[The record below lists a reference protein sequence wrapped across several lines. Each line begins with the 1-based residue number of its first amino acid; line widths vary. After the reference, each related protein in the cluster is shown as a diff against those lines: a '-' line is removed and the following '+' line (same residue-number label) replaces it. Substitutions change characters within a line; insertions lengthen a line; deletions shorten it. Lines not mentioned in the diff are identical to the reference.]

1 MSEHIKICREFCAKL
16 KKQSAFTK
24 GMQHEDQ
31 LKPLVSK
38 LLEDFANLYGYGDF
52 ETVPE
57 QYVSESKVRPD
68 ITVYLDNLICG
79 RVELKNPSIDLD
91 AHRLDKRN
99 KKQRERLSSLPNVLH
114 TNGREWKL
122 FHWEKTAK
130 EVRFPKD
137 PISDGADG
145 VDAESAS
152 GLNAL
157 LRDFLGWDPNTPHEP
172 SGLAEHLARLT
183 QILRE
188 EAGTALRRKNSNI
201 LILKEDLR
209 KFSSLSPATMSGLD
223 VADVIAQTVTYSL
236 LWARLEGAK
245 NLALN
250 EAAQYLDKKNEVLK
264 ALLELF
270 AKAQKELGTG
280 FRLLRRS
287 LEALD
292 VEKFSKTSEMDV
304 YFYEHFLRAYDPKL
318 SKDAG
323 IYYTPKEV
331 VALQARLTSGILEE
345 HFNKT
350 EGLASEGV
358 VLLDPAVGTGAYLIE
373 AFRQGMESVEKRFGK
388 AQVPASAKQMM
399 KNMYGIER
407 LVGPYIVSHVQLS
420 KAFQEYQNG
429 AKADDGKPRVYLGD
443 TLSSPSKSRHFAF
456 HYQEL
461 TEEREKLRKLKTEG
475 EVLVCIGNPPY
486 DRQNIEYGDEDTK
499 RKGGWVRYGDDVE
512 GEEKS
517 DKQGEPAILE
527 AFIEPAKQ
535 TKQGVHLKSLYND
548 YVYFWRWALW
558 RLFEQQN
565 CGGVISFIT
574 ASSYLRGPGFVG
586 MREEMRRA
594 FDELWIFDLEGGN
607 LGARRSANVFA
618 IQTAVAIA
626 IGYRGRETQREKPA
640 QVRYVKIQGE
650 TSDEKLQALEK
661 IKRLDGGESLAALGL
676 EWRECPQDWQAS
688 FLPAETGEFS
698 KWPMLPDL
706 FPWHHSGITFKRT
719 WPIGETKKLLKN
731 RWRTLLEAPVEKKAK
746 LFRET
751 EDRKITYTTNMD
763 VPGGGKPSIREL
775 DGDTRPIMESY
786 SFRSFDNR
794 HALIDARV
802 CSRLRPSLFHSF
814 SDKQV
819 FFTTSQSYPLGAGA
833 AISVAPYLPD
843 LHHFP
848 FGGGKNTFP
857 LYRDKD
863 AKEPN
868 IARGL
873 LEFLT
878 GKYKA
883 DIAHEDLFAYVY
895 AILGGQSYTRMF
907 WDELENPGARI
918 PVTKELRL
926 FKEASEHGKELIW
939 LHTYAQRFKDKR
951 QNRNGKVPK
960 GSAEPLADIRE
971 YPDEFSY
978 DPESGE
984 LHVGSGR
991 IGPIDPKVW
1000 DYEISGLKVLESW
1013 LGYRMKNPKG
1023 RKSSELD
1030 EIRPQHWSADMTTTL
1045 ISLVWILE
1053 ATINMEPDLEN
1064 ILQAVIKSECFHA
1077 DELPKPS
1084 EAQKK
1089 LPEPPVGV
1097 ISGLDFGRETQDG

>member
-1 MSEHIKICREFCAKL
+1 MSENIKIYQEFCDEL
-16 KKQSAFTK
+16 KKRFDLK
-24 GMQHEDQ
+24 GRLQEDQ
-31 LKPLVSK
+31 FKQP
-38 LLEDFANLYGYGDF
+38 
-52 ETVPE
+52 
-57 QYVSESKVRPD
+57 VSELLKNLHGGDLDTSTEEHHPKYKVRPD
-68 ITVYLDNLICG
+68 ISVYVGKLICG
-79 RVELKNPSIDLD
+79 HVELKNPQTVPSVDV
-91 AHRLDKRN
+91 RTFKGRN
-99 KKQRERLSSLPNVLH
+99 LEQWKRLSNLPNILYA
-114 TNGREWKL
+114 NGQEWAL
-122 FHWEKTAK
+122 YRSGRLEG
-130 EVRFPKD
+130 EVIRLPKD
-137 PISDGADG
+137 PTLHGGGA
-145 VDAESAS
+145 VDADSARR
-152 GLNAL
+152 LDRCL
-157 LRDFLGWDPNTPHEP
+157 IPFLQWEPNTPHEP
-172 SGLAEHLARLT
+172 SKLAEHLARLT
-183 QILRE
+183 RILRG
-188 EAGTALRRKNSNI
+188 EAEAALKKKGSKV
-201 LILKEDLR
+201 LGLKRDLGNFSTLDTED
-209 KFSSLSPATMSGLD
+209 GD

-236 LWARLEGAK
+236 LLARLEGAD
-245 NLALN
+245 NLAPG
-250 EAAQYLDKKNEVLK
+250 EAAKYLCKKNEVLK
-264 ALLELF
+264 ELLDLF
-270 AKAQKELGTG
+270 AKAENELDTG

-287 LEALD
+287 LEVLD
-292 VEKFSKTSEMDV
+292 AKKFSETSEMSV
-304 YFYEHFLRAYDPKL
+304 YFYEHFLRAYDSKL

-331 VALQARLTSGILEE
+331 VSLQVRLASGILEE
-345 HFNKT
+345 YFNKA
-350 EGLASEGV
+350 EGFASEGV
-358 VLLDPAVGTGAYLIE
+358 MLLDPAVGTGAYLIE
-373 AFRQGMESVEKRFGK
+373 AFRQGMASIEKRFGK
-388 AQVPASAKQMM
+388 AHVPASARQMM
-399 KNMYGIER
+399 ENVHGIEL

-420 KAFQEYQNG
+420 KIFQKYQSG
-429 AKADDGKPRVYLGD
+429 EAKSDDIKPKVYLGD
-443 TLSSPSKSRHFAF
+443 TLSSPKKSRHFASF
-456 HYQEL
+456 YEKL
-461 TEEREKLRKLKTEG
+461 TRERENLRKLKTEG

-594 FDELWIFDLEGGN
+594 FDELWIFDLEGGS

-626 IGYRGRETQREKPA
+626 IGYRGREPQRKKPA
-640 QVRYVKIQGE
+640 RVRYVKIQGE

-688 FLPAETGEFS
+688 FLPAEKGEFS

-706 FPWHHSGITFKRT
+706 FPWHHSGTIFKRT
-719 WPIGETKKLLKN
+719 WPIGKTKKVLKE
-731 RWRTLLEAPVEKKAK
+731 RWSKLVSAPVAERSE
-746 LFRET
+746 LLRET
-751 EDRKITYTTNMD
+751 RDRSIAFATKTGI
-763 VPGGGKPSIREL
+763 PGGSGEIPIKEL
-775 DGDTRPIMESY
+775 KDDAPVPLIQPY
-786 SFRSFDNR
+786 SFRSFDNQL
-794 HALIDARV
+794 AIIDTRV
-802 CSRLRPSLFHSF
+802 CDYLRPPLWNSL

-833 AISVAPYLPD
+833 AISAAPYLPD

-857 LYRDKD
+857 LYRDKN
-863 AKEPN
+863 AEEPN
-868 IARGL
+868 ITRGL
-873 LEFLT
+873 LEFLA
-878 GKYKA
+878 GQYKA
-883 DIAHEDLFAYVY
+883 DIASEDLFAYVY

-918 PVTKELRL
+918 PITKDLRL
-926 FKEASEHGKELIW
+926 FKEASERGKELIW
-939 LHTYAQRFKDKR
+939 LHTYAQRFKDKQ

-960 GSAEPLADIRE
+960 GSAEPLAAIKE
-971 YPDEFSY
+971 YPSEFSY
-978 DPESGE
+978 DPESRE
-984 LHVGSGR
+984 LRVGNGR
-991 IGPIDPKVW
+991 IGPIEPKVW

-1053 ATINMEPDLEN
+1053 ATINMEPDIEN

-1084 EAQKK
+1084 KSQKDPPKPSTEAI
-1089 LPEPPVGV
+1089 P
-1097 ISGLDFGRETQDG
+1097 SLDLDGRTQDG